1 MSSSLLIGYGT
12 ETGNSEL
19 LAMDAFKKADG
30 SGLQAKLANLDD
42 VDCNDLKDAD
52 YLIIICSTWGDG
64 DQPDNAIDLYE
75 ELEGHGDNH
84 LNGTKFAVLALG
96 DTAFDLF
103 CEAGIQWD
111 ELLEK
116 KGGTRFYDRID
127 CDTDY
132 EDDADEWIEL
142 VLNKIAS
149 VNQVA

>member
-1 MSSSLLIGYGT
+1 M
-12 ETGNSEL
+12 
-19 LAMDAFKKADG
+19 
-30 SGLQAKLANLDD
+30 
-42 VDCNDLKDAD
+42 
-52 YLIIICSTWGDG
+52 LIISLSSVVHGVTAINRTMQEIGDT
-64 DQPDNAIDLYE
+64 E
-75 ELEGHGDNH
+75 
-84 LNGTKFAVLALG
+84 LNGTHFAVLALG